1 MHRVFSVYV
10 RKCLSVILIFNA
22 LLTISCVVGILAGV
36 YFLYPGWKPFAPF
49 LPDGNLFWL
58 IIASA
63 VINIFPAAHFG
74 KVHTGRLWFHH
85 YVYGFF
91 VLASSVIWMV
101 FFSSVSPLTIFF
113 INSTSVAVNVG
124 RFFFIAGLSL
134 VLDDL
139 PDVHRVTNSSLQWLK
154 DKASEAGK
162 ILHITQFFMGL
173 VALYFVGAVSL
184 SISRNPQWVTA
195 ANYILIGSM
204 LTTAFTSFFGVARK
218 VWINL
223 HYNQDI

>member
-1 MHRVFSVYV
+1 MHRLISVYL

-22 LLTISCVVGILAGV
+22 LLTLSCVVGILAGF
-36 YFLYPGWKPFAPF
+36 YFFYPGWKPYAPF
-49 LPDGNLFWL
+49 LLNGNMFWL
-58 IIASA
+58 LIAAA

-91 VLASSVIWMV
+91 VVACSIVWIE
-101 FFSSVSPLTIFF
+101 FFSSASLLTIFF

-124 RFFFIAGLSL
+124 RFFFIAGFSL

-139 PDVHRVTNSSLQWLK
+139 PDVHPLTNSSLQWLK
-154 DKASEAGK
+154 GKAAEVGK
-162 ILHITQFFMGL
+162 VLHITQLIMG
-173 VALYFVGAVSL
+173 AIGLYFVAAVSL
-184 SISRNPQWVTA
+184 SISHTNGWVTI
-195 ANYILIGSM
+195 ANILLIVS
-204 LTTAFTSFFGVARK
+204 TFITALTSFFGSARK

-223 HYNQDI
+223 ERDSAS

>member
-1 MHRVFSVYV
+1 MHRVFSVYL

-22 LLTISCVVGILAGV
+22 LLTISCVVGILAGI
-36 YFLYPGWKPFAPF
+36 YFLYPGWKPFAP
-49 LPDGNLFWL
+49 LLIDGNLFWL

-91 VLASSVIWMV
+91 VLACSVIWMV

-154 DKASEAGK
+154 GKASEAGK
-162 ILHITQFFMGL
+162 ILHVTQFLMGL
-173 VALYFVGAVSL
+173 IAVYFVVAVSI
-184 SISRNPQWVTA
+184 SISQNPQWVTA

-204 LTTAFTSFFGVARK
+204 IITAITSFFGVARK

-223 HYNQDI
+223 KLDFQD